1 MDFSNL
7 YSDLIFEILAR
18 ASLNTLD
25 TCKLV
30 SKDWNRLVYESNF
43 MPSYCKN
50 TSNVYGYFI
59 QNLVANRHQF
69 RFVSFNSQP
78 PEGHDQTC
86 IRISTPT
93 PDDDMN
99 IQASS
104 KQGIL
109 CCVRRKGKQYRYY
122 VYKPSTQQW
131 QDLPNPKL
139 RLTTLKVALVVLR
152 SNPLWYKIIR
162 ISRPRV
168 SRPDFYNYHCEIFD
182 SERWSWRRAEDI
194 LLPHGEMFDNNQS
207 VYASGLIYWLT
218 TEDNVLAFNHEQETY
233 HTFPLPE
240 LVCKNCEY
248 SCKQLVEYEG
258 KLGFICKTPEGHI
271 HLWGVLDRKHPRW
284 KLIKEV
290 NIDLLAKEV
299 SFPSP
304 AGFYN
309 ADIALMKAFRKM
321 IFYKLQDSSY
331 NEIELLDGLC
341 FAADVFPFRSDLE
354 PVNLRGR

>member
-1 MDFSNL
+1 M
-7 YSDLIFEILAR
+7 
-18 ASLNTLD
+18 
-25 TCKLV
+25 
-30 SKDWNRLVYESNF
+30 
-43 MPSYCKN
+43 
-50 TSNVYGYFI
+50 
-59 QNLVANRHQF
+59 
-69 RFVSFNSQP
+69 VSFNF
-78 PEGHDQTC
+78 
-86 IRISTPT
+86 
-93 PDDDMN
+93 
-99 IQASS
+99 
-104 KQGIL
+104 
-109 CCVRRKGKQYRYY
+109 
-122 VYKPSTQQW
+122 
-131 QDLPNPKL
+131 
-139 RLTTLKVALVVLR
+139 
-152 SNPLWYKIIR
+152 
-162 ISRPRV
+162 PRFR
-168 SRPDFYNYHCEIFD
+168 RPDFYNYHCEIFD

-218 TEDNVLAFNHEQETY
+218 TDDNVLAFNHEQETY

-248 SCKQLVEYEG
+248 SCKQLVEYQG

-309 ADIALMKAFRKM
+309 ADVALLKAFRKM